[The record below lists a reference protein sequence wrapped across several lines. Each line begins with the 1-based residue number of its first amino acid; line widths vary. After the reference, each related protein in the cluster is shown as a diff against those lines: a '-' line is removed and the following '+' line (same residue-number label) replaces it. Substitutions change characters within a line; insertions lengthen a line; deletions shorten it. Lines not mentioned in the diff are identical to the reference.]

1 MNSTKNSTT
10 VHEVLTK
17 TKRAKKPKKQLN
29 FMDSDQDE
37 MVFAA
42 EKILKK
48 RLKKGKG
55 IEYLVKWQGF
65 GAKHNT
71 WEPEENILDPLLIEE
86 FNDKKNSTKKKG
98 GKGLNSKVKKPEVKK
113 PEKASKRK
121 K

>member
-1 MNSTKNSTT
+1 
-10 VHEVLTK
+10 
-17 TKRAKKPKKQLN
+17 
-29 FMDSDQDE
+29 MDSDQDE

-71 WEPEENILDPLLIEE
+71 WEPEENILDRRLTEE
-86 FNDKKNSTKKKG
+86 FNAKQEQNSLNSNQN
-98 GKGLNSKVKKPEVKK
+98 KGLNSKVKKPNVK
-113 PEKASKRK
+113 ENVRSTRTKRSQL
-121 K
+121 